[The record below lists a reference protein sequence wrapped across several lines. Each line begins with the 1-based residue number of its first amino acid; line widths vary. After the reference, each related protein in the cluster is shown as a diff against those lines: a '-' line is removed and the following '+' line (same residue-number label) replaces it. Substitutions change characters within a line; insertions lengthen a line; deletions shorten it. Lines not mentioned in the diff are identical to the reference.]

1 MSEKFYLTII
11 IGLIGVALTVA
22 RRWKN
27 KDGGAGLGVAGW
39 TIFIIFMLW
48 S

>member
-11 IGLIGVALTVA
+11 IGLIGVALTAV

-27 KDGGAGLGVAGW
+27 KDNNAGLGVAGW
-39 TIFIIFMLW
+39 TIFIIFILW
-48 S
+48 T